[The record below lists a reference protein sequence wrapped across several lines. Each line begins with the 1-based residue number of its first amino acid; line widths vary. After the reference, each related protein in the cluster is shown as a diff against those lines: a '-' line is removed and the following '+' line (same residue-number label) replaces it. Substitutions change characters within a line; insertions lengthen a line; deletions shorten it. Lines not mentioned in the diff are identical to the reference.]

1 MSQIKVDKLT
11 KIFGRRPKEAI
22 SLLEENKTKND
33 ILEATG
39 MTVGVNQATI
49 EVYNGEVFV
58 IMALS
63 GSVKSTLDRLLHL
76 LIDHASGDVWMEGDN
91 VADMNKEQ
99 HREIRRKKMIKVF
112 QNVALLPHKTILKTA
127 ESGLEI
133 QGI

>member
-39 MTVGVNQATI
+39 MTVGVNQATF

-58 IMALS
+58 IMGLS
-63 GSVKSTLDRLLHL
+63 GSGKSTLVRLLNR
-76 LIDHASGDVWMEGDN
+76 LIEPTSGDVWLDRSE
-91 VADMNKEQ
+91 E
-99 HREIRRKKMIKVF
+99 RRVGKDGRVLMV
-112 QNVALLPHKTILKTA
+112 
-127 ESGLEI
+127 GM
-133 QGI
+133 